1 MKKIL
6 LALVTL
12 MASGALY
19 AQNSLVATLTSGS
32 NVTAYYGETALAQA
46 LEAAQAGDA
55 ISLSGGTFQAA
66 DITKPV
72 SICGAGLEN
81 DESTNV
87 QRTVINGNFDIKG
100 MGDDE
105 PSNVT
110 LEGLYMDNLIYI
122 NNFVKDA
129 SFIKCRFKD
138 ICSDGIVTNLNIM
151 HCKIFGGMILFSQ
164 NTVNIFNSY
173 VKNPMISWNSD
184 VAYYYFK
191 NCFVNFNSG
200 SVNDQTPLHP
210 ADLHQTTYENCIINT
225 YYTGSTQAP
234 IPADSKATY
243 CVGNVTT
250 LFNNQQN
257 LNNQVIATGFYTQLF
272 GNGGASRVFTDE
284 DDFKLTEQAAATYLG
299 SDGTQVGM
307 YGGGTPFNVQ
317 PANPKITKC
326 IVAGQTSADG
336 TLSVD
341 IEVVGAE

>member
-1 MKKIL
+1 MKKFL
-6 LALVTL
+6 LALVTML
-12 MASGALY
+12 SSSALF

-46 LEAAQAGDA
+46 LEAAKAGDA

-81 DESTNV
+81 DEESSV
-87 QRTVINGNFDIKG
+87 QRTVINGDIGIKD
-100 MGDDE
+100 MGIDE
-105 PSNVT
+105 PSKVT
-110 LEGLYMDNLIYI
+110 LEGLYMDNVLYLS
-122 NNFVKDA
+122 NFVKDA

-138 ICSDGIVTNLNIM
+138 ICSNGIVTNLNIM
-151 HCKIFGGMILFSQ
+151 HCKIFGGIIMS
-164 NTVNIFNSY
+164 NENSCNIFNSY
-173 VKNPMISWNSD
+173 VKNPMSLSD
-184 VAYYYFK
+184 TDVVYYYFK
-191 NCFVNFNSG
+191 NCFLNFNSG
-200 SVNDQTPLHP
+200 SV
-210 ADLHQTTYENCIINT
+210 ADHDPGNLSELHQTTFENCILYT

-234 IPADSKATY
+234 VPTDSKATY
-243 CVGNVTT
+243 CVGNATSM
-250 LFNNQQN
+250 FNNQQN
-257 LNNQVIATGFYTQLF
+257 LNNQIISNNTYLSTLF
-272 GNGGASRVFTDE
+272 GSTKNTFTDE
-284 DDFKLTEQAAATYLG
+284 DNFVLTEDAASTYLG
-299 SDGTQVGM
+299 NDGTQVGM